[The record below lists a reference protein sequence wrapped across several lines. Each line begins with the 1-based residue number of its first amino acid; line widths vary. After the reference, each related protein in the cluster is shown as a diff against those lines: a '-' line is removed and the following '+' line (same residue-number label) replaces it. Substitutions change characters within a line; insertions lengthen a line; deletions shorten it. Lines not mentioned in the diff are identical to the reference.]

1 MVSPAAE
8 RRAASHAVRQGFSQR
23 RTCKALGLPRS
34 TVRYKPAK
42 ASEEELIKRIRAV
55 AEKHPRY
62 GCKRVHRELRRQGVI
77 VNHKRVHRIWKAE
90 GLSLA
95 RKRPKRRSYGPK
107 GEVKQRAT
115 HRGHVWTYDFLEDR
129 TAKGGKIRVLSV
141 LDEFTRESLALRVER
156 SVPAWKVVETLKWL
170 FLLHGAPEHIR
181 SDNGPEFIAEAVQS
195 WLAGSGS
202 QTIYI
207 TPGSPW
213 ENPFIESFNG
223 KFRDECLNMEIFSS
237 FKEAQI
243 VIEDWRCE
251 YNENRIHSSL
261 GYLTPKE
268 FTERLA
274 KYEDLNSS
282 QETGDNKI
290 SILDGT
296 LT

>member
-1 MVSPAAE
+1 MVSPAAK
-8 RRAASHAVRQGFSQR
+8 RRAAAHAVRQGFSQR
-23 RTCKALGLPRS
+23 RTCKALALPRS
-34 TVRYKPAK
+34 TIRYGQTK
-42 ASEEELIKRIRAV
+42 ASDEELLTKMR
-55 AEKHPRY
+55 ELMGKHPRY
-62 GCKRVHRELRRQGVI
+62 GCKRIHRELRRAGVL
-77 VNHKRVHRIWKAE
+77 VNHKRVHRIWKGE
-90 GLSLA
+90 GFSLA

-115 HRGHVWTYDFLEDR
+115 HAGHVWTYDFVEDR
-129 TAKGGKIRVLSV
+129 TTKGGKVRILSV
-141 LDEFTRESLALRVER
+141 LDEFTRESLALRAER
-156 SVPAWKVVETLKWL
+156 SIPAWKVVETLKWL

-181 SDNGPEFIAEAVQS
+181 SDNGPEFIAKAVRE
-195 WLAGSGS
+195 WLEVCGS

-223 KFRDECLNMEIFSS
+223 KFRDECLNMEIFASL
-237 FKEAQI
+237 KEVQI

-268 FTERLA
+268 FAERHA
-274 KYEDLNSS
+274 KADSLNSS
-282 QETGDNKI
+282 QEAEDK
-290 SILDGT
+290 SILDEA